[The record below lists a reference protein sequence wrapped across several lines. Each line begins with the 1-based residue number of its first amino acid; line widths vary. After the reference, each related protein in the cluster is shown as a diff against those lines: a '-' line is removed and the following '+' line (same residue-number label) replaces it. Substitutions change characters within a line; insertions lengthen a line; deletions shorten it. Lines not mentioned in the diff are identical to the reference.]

1 MFEVVNFDSW
11 KVYDGASEGSGRSE
25 KVWLISETGEIGLF
39 KYPKFDDKTGNT
51 TSEHISEHLAHQLG
65 DILKISTA
73 RVDIGVRDG
82 RIGSMS
88 YLVVNTER
96 ESLIEGVNFICS
108 KHPKYNPDTMEDEET
123 GTFYC
128 IDDIFN
134 SVPSIVPKRFWIV
147 MMLFDFL
154 IGNAD
159 RHQSNWALIIGCD
172 SDMTIRV
179 RQCPLYD
186 NGSSLCSYVNDSQV
200 ATYFGKDTLR
210 FNALVDSKSKSRIRI
225 DGSKKA
231 LPTHKEVVQYL
242 IKTYPVARTIAN
254 RFINNLNEE
263 KIDSLM
269 NQYPTEILSESK
281 NLLIRKYLLRKL
293 ELLKSLLD
301 SEDNNYER

>member
-1 MFEVVNFDSW
+1 M
-11 KVYDGASEGSGRSE
+11 
-25 KVWLISETGEIGLF
+25 
-39 KYPKFDDKTGNT
+39 
-51 TSEHISEHLAHQLG
+51 
-65 DILKISTA
+65 
-73 RVDIGVRDG
+73 
-82 RIGSMS
+82 
-88 YLVVNTER
+88 VVNTES

-172 SDMTIRV
+172 SDMAIRV

-231 LPTHKEVVQYL
+231 LPTHKEVAQYL
-242 IKTYPVARTIAN
+242 IDTYPAARTIAN
-254 RFINNLNEE
+254 RFISNLNEE

-269 NQYPTEILSESK
+269 DQYPTEILSQSK

-301 SEDNNYER
+301 SEDNSYER